1 MSSMLEQLWPI
12 FLDEVSEKLD
22 AVESMIISAS
32 NDHAD
37 IDALFREFH
46 TLKSSFSMVDFR
58 VLMELAHACED
69 VLQALRKNRHIPDQ
83 EIRKHLLDSIDWMKQ
98 QLAMASPGQYP
109 QQTNEA
115 LLERLAPFRTQEDD
129 SYDNA
134 APAQHI
140 ETEKNYES
148 ASKKIIEE
156 KEALAVETLRI
167 SSRNLDNLVTNIS
180 QLALKENAMSSTV
193 NEEQIISLLAQ
204 ARQQLQKLQSGE
216 KVNSDIMENL
226 LMVFS
231 DYRQTLLQTDLS
243 IQASIA
249 NIQQAVL
256 DLRIIPLST
265 IFNRL
270 PRIVRQKAN
279 TAGKQV
285 QLIIE
290 GGEVSIDK
298 GMVEIISE
306 PLIHLLHN
314 AIMHGVE
321 STPDRLAAGKTDTS
335 RVSIIA
341 SEQGSLLRIEVSDD
355 GQGIDYRSIRE
366 KAIHKGFAQANDEHQ
381 DPGYWLNFLFTHG
394 FNSENT
400 HRTTGLD
407 IVREQLSGI
416 GGAIDIFSTPGSG
429 TRFVM
434 RMPVTVAIQ
443 SALIVSAAEQTLAI
457 PTRHLIEIIELP
469 HNNLKIWQNQPAIDL
484 RGNMLPVY
492 SLSNLLDIKTKK
504 INTLS
509 SPMIMLLILQNESSC
524 IALAVDDVLGR
535 QELFLRDTHQDI
547 RNIPGVSGISLLGNG
562 NAVIILDC
570 ENLFR
575 LARIKP
581 EDTGELLC

>member
-355 GQGIDYRSIRE
+355 GYGIDYRNIRE

-443 SALIVSAAEQTLAI
+443 SALIVSSAEQILAI

>member
-69 VLQALRKNRHIPDQ
+69 VLQGLRKNSHIPDQ

-140 ETEKNYES
+140 ETEKKYES

-167 SSRNLDNLVTNIS
+167 SSKNLDNLVTNIS

-193 NEEQIISLLAQ
+193 KEERIISLLAQ

-285 QLIIE
+285 QLVIE

-355 GQGIDYRSIRE
+355 GHGIDYRSIRE

-443 SALIVSAAEQTLAI
+443 SALIVSTAEQILAI